1 MKVLLANPRGF
12 CAGVNMAIEC
22 LEAAIEKFGTSIY
35 VYHEI
40 VHNKYVVDRFTRQGV
55 QFVDDIEDVPEG
67 SILLFSAHG
76 VAPLI
81 REQSAKRRLRTV
93 DATCPLVTK
102 VHLEAIRYA
111 QDGYNIILIGHEG
124 HDEVIGTMGEA
135 PEQITLVETP
145 EDVDRLDFSAS
156 DKVAYLT
163 QTTLSVAEATAII
176 QRLQE
181 RFPHIECPPKED
193 ICYATTNRQ
202 EAVNELAA
210 RSDVVLVMGS
220 QNSSNSRRL
229 MELAASH
236 GPHAHLV
243 DSVDE
248 LQSEWF
254 TDCETVMVTAGASAP
269 EVVVQDCVAHLVK
282 TFDATVEEIV
292 TRQENVHFNLPRELR
307 QLS

>member
-22 LEAAIEKFGTSIY
+22 LEAALKKFGSEIY

-40 VHNKYVVDRFTRQGV
+40 VHNKYVVDRFTGQGV
-55 QFVDDIEDVPEG
+55 QFVNDLEDVPEG

-76 VAPLI
+76 VAPMI
-81 REQSAKRRLRTV
+81 REQSARRRLRTV

-145 EDVDRLDFSAS
+145 QDVDRLPFSAT

-176 QRLQE
+176 ERLQE
-181 RFPHIECPPKED
+181 RFPHIESPPKED
-193 ICYATTNRQ
+193 ICTN
-202 EAVNELAA
+202 L
-210 RSDVVLVMGS
+210 D
-220 QNSSNSRRL
+220 NSLYNLPKSTQIRIVR
-229 MELAASH
+229 
-236 GPHAHLV
+236 AHLICAI
-243 DSVDE
+243 SISSRTE
-248 LQSEWF
+248 LNWRGH
-254 TDCETVMVTAGASAP
+254 VT
-269 EVVVQDCVAHLVK
+269 K
-282 TFDATVEEIV
+282 F
-292 TRQENVHFNLPRELR
+292 
-307 QLS
+307 